1 MASPRVTYAAGKE
14 RHSSSSSRMARNII
28 LMAFVPFILATE
40 TTMNNRPKE
49 TFATLYA
56 TGVEAYNDQTWFLCA
71 SSLENAIRDY
81 RFYKDAVIDCRIQ
94 CKKSTTIREVT
105 PEMVEFS
112 VFERMIENSD
122 CIRRCKRDRFGE
134 KVYPDPRDRIFTTFQ
149 RRKPYEYLQFCWFQ
163 LDRLQDA
170 ASAAYTFYLTNP
182 DHEDMISNIR
192 YYKDKA
198 GIHENDFIDL
208 ELKPYKEAY
217 VRGLMAYNN
226 DDWEGVRTN
235 MELAI
240 TEFYL
245 EEERCRAECED
256 IYESARPQEFV
267 NAVADHYL
275 SVLECQQSCERRLS
289 RIFTEEIEDYVADH
303 FHYLQ
308 FAYYKLKNDDKSME
322 ATATF
327 LLFQPGDETMQRNKG
342 FYLQKGYSEKDFKL
356 REEAV
361 IYLDRKHQMERLL
374 DFSQTNYLKDTSDLV
389 KPLEEENSK
398 VKAAY
403 EENQSGYWMKQYE
416 RIGLKLVSHGDQLKG
431 ERRFAADGFLR
442 KEQCFEIISLVQDK
456 KANQYGAKVVT
467 MTDAVTMLE
476 KEDLNSEVSLRLL
489 LRIAETTRHYLMKY
503 YSLTRLFFKHTSV
516 VCWGPEIGLD
526 ASSFDDCI
534 PQEDG
539 SCIDELPSNIGDEEY
554 IGVTY
559 LSDIPADEGSNI
571 YFMSSDKKTESK
583 VGIKCGRLVAFESSD
598 QHGVSIPYSEQRCAL
613 VIRYTTDPTKDDQAY
628 IETIKTLHE
637 LDIKYL
643 TSDSNTQQHTLED
656 LKKSGITITKDG
668 ADMKGGE
675 RVMAD
680 GLAKEEECQ
689 TLTNLVLTGALVG
702 DGYEHLPTKP
712 SVISPHT
719 EHEMFQ
725 GLTVYRA
732 AKLANSEKVSYAA
745 VELFVD
751 LSERSRLFTE
761 KYFNVTTPLYFD
773 FTHLVCRSAI
783 DDSNLDRSDLSHPVH
798 ADNCMLKPDGSCP
811 KEFPAYI
818 QRDYSAILY
827 LNHDFE
833 GGEFF
838 FAHKNKSAQVNVS
851 PKCGRL
857 VSFNAGEFHGVKA
870 VLKGTRC
877 ALALWFTTNPQ
888 FKELAHLQARKIL
901 ATKRKEREL
910 KNKKESSKTEL

>member
-1 MASPRVTYAAGKE
+1 MASPRVTYAATGKE
-14 RHSSSSSRMARNII
+14 CCPSCSTTMARNII
-28 LMAFVPFILATE
+28 LMAFFPFIIATE
-40 TTMNNRPKE
+40 TTVYNRPKE
-49 TFATLYA
+49 TFASLYS

-71 SSLENAIRDY
+71 SSLENAIKDY
-81 RFYKDAVIDCRIQ
+81 RFYKDTVIDCRIQ

-122 CIRRCKRDRFGE
+122 CIRRCKRDKFGE

-149 RRKPYEYLQFCWFQ
+149 GRKPYEYLQFCWFQ

-182 DHEDMISNIR
+182 DHEDMVSNIR

-198 GIHENDFIDL
+198 GIHENDFLDL

-217 VRGLMAYNN
+217 VRGLMAYNS
-226 DDWEGVRTN
+226 DDWEGVKTN

-240 TEFYL
+240 TEFYH
-245 EEERCRAECED
+245 EEERCRAECEN
-256 IYESARPQEFV
+256 IYESARPLEFV
-267 NAVADHYL
+267 SAVADHYL
-275 SVLECQQSCERRLS
+275 SVLECQHSCERKLS
-289 RIFTEEIEDYVADH
+289 RIFTEEIGDYVADH

-322 ATATF
+322 AAATF

-342 FYLQKGYSEKDFKL
+342 FYLQKGYAEKDFKL
-356 REEAV
+356 REQAV
-361 IYLDRKHQMERLL
+361 IYLDRKHQMERIL

-389 KPLEEENSK
+389 KPLDEESE
-398 VKAAY
+398 VKATN
-403 EENQSGYWMKQYE
+403 EEKQSGYWMKQYE

-431 ERRFAADGFLR
+431 EKRFAADGFLR
-442 KEQCFEIISLVQDK
+442 KEQCFEIISLVHDK

-467 MTDAVTMLE
+467 MTDAVQMLE

-516 VCWGPEIGLD
+516 VCWGPETGLD
-526 ASSFDDCI
+526 ASSFEGCI

-539 SCIDELPSNIGDEEY
+539 SCIEELPSNIGDEEY

-571 YFMSSDKKTESK
+571 YFMSPDKKTESK
-583 VGIKCGRLVAFESSD
+583 VGMKCGRLVAFESSD
-598 QHGVSIPYSEQRCAL
+598 HHGVSIPYSEQRCAL

-628 IETIKTLHE
+628 IETIKTLHNM
-637 LDIKYL
+637 DVKYL
-643 TSDSNTQQHTLED
+643 RSDSNTQQHTLED
-656 LKKSGITITKDG
+656 LKKSGISITKDG

-680 GLAKEEECQ
+680 GLAKDEECQ
-689 TLTNLVLTGALVG
+689 TLTNLVLTHGTEG
-702 DGYEHLPTKP
+702 SGYEGN
-712 SVISPHT
+712 SFPHT
-719 EHEMFQ
+719 LQENFKGFTMIDAWE
-725 GLTVYRA
+725 
-732 AKLANSEKVSYAA
+732 LANSEKVSYAA

-761 KYFNVTTPLYFD
+761 KYFNVTKPLYFD

-827 LNHDFE
+827 LNHEFE

-870 VLKGTRC
+870 VVKGTRC

-888 FKELAHLQARKIL
+888 FKELAHLQALKIL
-901 ATKRKEREL
+901 ATKRKEREQ
-910 KNKKESSKTEL
+910 KNQKEFSKTEL